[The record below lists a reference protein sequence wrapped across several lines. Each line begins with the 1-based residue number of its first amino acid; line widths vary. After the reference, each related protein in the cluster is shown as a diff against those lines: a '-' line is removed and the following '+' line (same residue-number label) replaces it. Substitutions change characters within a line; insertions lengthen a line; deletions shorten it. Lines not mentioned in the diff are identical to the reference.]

1 MRDIKNTNTNSNK
14 VVVSVN
20 LNTDKRKPRRKR
32 AAPRVQD
39 TVILPDP
46 GSVPQKF
53 TMSDPYG
60 SQRGQVVYPSVTRIY
75 GNTPAPVPDYF
86 QVPLTNVQN
95 TMNDL
100 RNDVAQELAEVGR
113 TLQRHAQTPEA
124 INRIDASVQDL
135 QARFEASLQGVAGGP
150 QAPPFATP
158 SGQQAAAVVGNLVN
172 DEVPLMSAVLGTPAR
187 PPSTGQS
194 SYMDAVGGT
203 PYNSGTWAG
212 RTLGLRS
219 NRLFEDVEEGDEG
232 SVAGSAAGPSTL
244 PIPMP
249 PAQPV
254 LRRGGRERRGTQE
267 PNFAYEGDPRYDR
280 MGDLRRRENR
290 LPSKTEV
297 RALIDRLQS
306 TTPVSQ
312 RAWNSLVRE
321 TNQKIAQWRQDTG
334 SDVPW
339 VPWAPASMGDS
350 TRPVVQVLDR
360 IYQLAE

>member
-46 GSVPQKF
+46 GTVPQKF

-100 RNDVAQELAEVGR
+100 RNDVAQELAAVGR

-124 INRIDASVQDL
+124 INRIDASVRDL
-135 QARFEASLQGVAGGP
+135 QARFEASLQGV
-150 QAPPFATP
+150 TP
-158 SGQQAAAVVGNLVN
+158 SGQQAAAVVGNLVSE
-172 DEVPLMSAVLGTPAR
+172 EVPLMSAVLGTPAR

-203 PYNSGTWAG
+203 PYNSGTWAA
-212 RTLGLRS
+212 RTLGLQS

-244 PIPMP
+244 P
-249 PAQPV
+249 A
-254 LRRGGRERRGTQE
+254 LRRGTRERRA
-267 PNFAYEGDPRYDR
+267 PARYAER
-280 MGDLRRRENR
+280 ASSPEVARATDLRRRENR
-290 LPSKTEV
+290 LQTQI
-297 RALIDRLQS
+297 RALKDKLLS
-306 TTPVSQ
+306 TTPLSQ

-321 TNQKIAQWRQDTG
+321 TNQKIAQWREDTG

-360 IYQLAE
+360 IYQLAEE